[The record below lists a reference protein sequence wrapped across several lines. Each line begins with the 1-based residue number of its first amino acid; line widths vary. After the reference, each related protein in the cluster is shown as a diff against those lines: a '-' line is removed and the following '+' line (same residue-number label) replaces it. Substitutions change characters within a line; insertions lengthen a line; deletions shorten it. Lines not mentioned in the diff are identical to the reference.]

1 MNKMEIGTKVYLKPD
16 QTFIVVDTSDY
27 SNKIELKSP
36 NGETHIYTTIND
48 VTTSPATPLNQPT
61 CQPNIS
67 TLKKGDL
74 IITKP
79 TAKSASGCQ
88 IDNMV
93 GIVESIV
100 FDVRACTIKWIY
112 YINHHRYPDSHYN
125 TIHTSEIAHIHTPI
139 QPQCSTFSSE
149 FCIDDII
156 ATGPNTR
163 SISGMNISNL
173 IGVIHNIYPDGDLNI
188 QWINILSD
196 NNAVHPY
203 EDLCVIYRRT

>member
-1 MNKMEIGTKVYLKPD
+1 MEIGTKVYLKPD
-16 QTFIVVDTSDY
+16 QTFIVVNTNDY

-67 TLKKGDL
+67 ILKKGDL

-100 FDVRACTIKWIY
+100 FDGRACNIKWLY
-112 YINHHRYPDSHYN
+112 DINSHTYDNSRN
-125 TIHTSEIAHIHTPI
+125 TIHTTEIAHIHTPSL
-139 QPQCSTFSSE
+139 PGYSGFSSK
-149 FCIDDII
+149 FCIGDII

-163 SISGMNISNL
+163 SITGINISNL
-173 IGVIHNIYPDGDLNI
+173 IGFIRNIYQDGDLKI
-188 QWINILSD
+188 QWINISD
-196 NNAVHPY
+196 NNAVNPY

>member
-112 YINHHRYPDSHYN
+112 DINNHKYDNSIN

-149 FCIDDII
+149 FCIGDII

-163 SISGMNISNL
+163 SISRMNISNL
-173 IGVIHNIYPDGDLNI
+173 IGFIRNIYQDGDLNI

-203 EDLCVIYRRT
+203 EDFCVIYRRT

>member
-1 MNKMEIGTKVYLKPD
+1 MEIGTKVYLKPD

-67 TLKKGDL
+67 ILKKGDL

-88 IDNMV
+88 IGNMV

-100 FDVRACTIKWIY
+100 FNGRACTIKWIY
-112 YINHHRYPDSHYN
+112 DINNHRYDSSIN
-125 TIHTSEIAHIHTPI
+125 TIHTSEIVHIHTPI

-149 FCIDDII
+149 FCIGDII
-156 ATGPNTR
+156 VTGPNTR
-163 SISGMNISNL
+163 SITRIDISNL
-173 IGVIHNIYPDGDLNI
+173 IGFIRNIYQDGDINI
-188 QWINILSD
+188 QWINISD
-196 NNAVHPY
+196 TNTVNPY